1 MAELRVFL
9 EAWYF
14 ARGGELRACSVFEAD
29 DGARVHRSIID
40 AEHRDLVPGVNPADV
55 LIAGHQEQQ

>member
-14 ARGGELRACSVFEAD
+14 AADGELRACSVFEAD
-29 DGARVHRSIID
+29 DGERSRRAVID
-40 AEHRDLVPGVNPADV
+40 ARESRPVLGVNPADV
-55 LIAGHQEQQ
+55 LIAGDHE